1 MARVRTSARWS
12 HCLAVITILSAA
24 IAPVDAQ
31 PGGAARGNAAG
42 QAQRPAPPPQP
53 DPFRFQL
60 LGPAEGGRISAITGV
75 PGDARVWYLGAA
87 SGGVWKSVDSGA
99 TFRPVSDSMPVQAIG
114 ALAVAPSKPSIV
126 WAGTG
131 EAWAIRDADLM
142 GDGVYKSIDS
152 GTTWQ
157 HMGLDET
164 GRIARII
171 VHPTNPNIVFV
182 CALGRATGEQTE
194 HGVYRTT
201 DGGKTW
207 KLVLTL
213 GGNYGCSGL
222 TLDEKNPQVLF
233 AGMWHVIM
241 HTWAMYSGTN
251 DSKDGVWVTRDGGDT
266 WKQVVDPGLPH
277 PPIGKVDVAIAPSN
291 PKRVYALIQTADQGS
306 VWRSDDG
313 GVKWKVVNYQ
323 RPLIGRAGYYIHL
336 QVSPSNPDEILLAN
350 SSFFQSKD
358 GGKTFADVPWG
369 GDNHDIWFDPKNA
382 NHFGLTNDAGARLT
396 TDHGKTFL
404 SVSLPIAQM
413 YHVAVDNQIPY
424 WVYGNRQDNSTMR
437 GPSTGQEGATATR
450 GIAAGFGRGGRGGG
464 GGGRGANA
472 DTANGRG
479 RGAGRAAQI
488 IASAGRGAAV
498 PGAAGGRGGRGG
510 FGADSTGADSTG
522 GGGRGGG
529 GGGAFGGGFTTW
541 DHGLGGC
548 ESGFT
553 LPDLTDPNIVW
564 ASCYGNE
571 VTRYD
576 HRDKRARSVSPWIH
590 TLDSPPDKL
599 KYRCH
604 WTPPLAID
612 PFDHT
617 TVYYGCQVV
626 FKTSN
631 QGQSWSVISPDLS
644 TRDPKYVVSSG
655 GIVEDNLGQFYGE
668 VVFAIAPS
676 EVQRGLL
683 WAGTND
689 GKVWYTKDAQQG
701 GESSWI
707 DVTQALTKAG
717 MPAWGTIRKI
727 EPSHFDPAT
736 AYVAVDFHM
745 MDDRKPLIYKTTDF
759 GATWTN
765 VTGDLPAAHP
775 LDYVMAVAE
784 NPNKRGM
791 LFAGTGH
798 AFYYS
803 RDDGAHWT
811 NFNDG
816 LPHTAVSWI
825 VTPKTWHD
833 VVVSTY
839 GRGIY
844 VLHDIVPWESEPQTV
859 VAADDTVSLY
869 ASPPGYRQAR
879 GGRAEVTFT
888 LTKATQ
894 RPVRVEIL
902 DSANAVVRTLQSP
915 TRAGFNRV
923 QWDLRYDAPRVV
935 ALRTPAPDNP
945 HIFEEPRFINRP
957 TRPITHWGIQGAQT
971 AGPLALPGTYT
982 VRLTVNGATLTSKSL
997 VILQDPEIKTSLAD
1011 LVASTAAERRVRD
1024 DMNASV
1030 DMVNRI
1036 EVMRRQILDQRK
1048 ANAAKPDI
1056 DHALAD
1062 LDAKMMKVELLL
1074 LSRSDMNG
1082 DDKYYVEPY
1091 KVYMNLIW
1099 LNGVIGSGAGDVAGG
1114 ADYRP
1119 TDASMAWLGDIETD
1133 LTTAKAA
1140 YKSLVNDDL
1149 AAFNSTMSGK
1159 IPAITETIRP
1169 VVP

>member
-1 MARVRTSARWS
+1 MM
-12 HCLAVITILSAA
+12 
-24 IAPVDAQ
+24 
-31 PGGAARGNAAG
+31 
-42 QAQRPAPPPQP
+42 
-53 DPFRFQL
+53 
-60 LGPAEGGRISAITGV
+60 GPAEGGRISAITGV

-99 TFRPVSDSMPVQAIG
+99 TFRPISDSMPVQAIG

-131 EAWAIRDADLM
+131 EGWAIRDADLM
-142 GDGVYKSIDS
+142 GDGVYKSVDS
-152 GTTWQ
+152 GATWQ
-157 HMGLDET
+157 HMGLEES
-164 GRIARII
+164 GRIGRII
-171 VHPTNPNIVFV
+171 VHPTNPNVVYV

-207 KLVLTL
+207 KLALTL

-222 TLDEKNPQVLF
+222 SLDEKNPKVLF

-251 DSKDGVWVTRDGGDT
+251 DPKDGVYVTRDAGDT

-277 PPIGKVDVAIAPSN
+277 PPIGKIDVAVAPSN
-291 PKRVYALIQTADQGS
+291 SKRVYALIQTADQGS

-323 RPLIGRAGYYIHL
+323 RQLIGRAGYYIHFM
-336 QVSPSNPDEILLAN
+336 VSPSNADEILLAN

-358 GGKTFADVPWG
+358 GGKTFVEVPWG

-382 NHFGLTNDAGARLT
+382 NHFGLTNDLGARLT
-396 TDHGKTFL
+396 TDHGKTFQ
-404 SVSLPIAQM
+404 SVALPVAQM

-424 WVYGNRQDNSTMR
+424 WVYGNRQDNGTMR
-437 GPSTGQEGATATR
+437 GPSTAPEGATATR
-450 GIAAGFGRGGRGGG
+450 GIAAGAGRGGRGGRG
-464 GGGRGANA
+464 GANA
-472 DTANGRG
+472 DTTNGRG
-479 RGAGRAAQI
+479 RGGGRAAQI
-488 IASAGRGAAV
+488 IAAAGRGAAV
-498 PGAAGGRGGRGG
+498 PEGAGGGRGGRGG
-510 FGADSTGADSTG
+510 RGAGADSTGADSTG
-522 GGGRGGG
+522 GGGGGRGGG
-529 GGGAFGGGFTTW
+529 GFGGFSTW

-553 LPDLTDPNIVW
+553 LPDPTDANVVW

-612 PFDHT
+612 PFDHG

-676 EVQRGLL
+676 EIQRGLL

-689 GKVWYTKDAQQG
+689 GKVWYTKDSQAG
-701 GESSWI
+701 GEGSWV
-707 DVTQALTKAG
+707 DVTAGLTKAG

-745 MDDRKPLIYKTTDF
+745 MDNRKPFIYKTTDF
-759 GATWTN
+759 GATWMN

-775 LDYVMAVAE
+775 LDYVMAITE

-791 LFAGTGH
+791 LFAGTAH

-803 RDDGAHWT
+803 KDDGAHWT
-811 NFNDG
+811 NFNEG

-825 VTPKTWHD
+825 VVPKTWHD

-839 GRGIY
+839 GRGVYI
-844 VLHDIVPWESEPQTV
+844 LRDIAPWESDPQTI
-859 VAADDTVSLY
+859 AAGDDSVSLY
-869 ASPPGYRQAR
+869 APHPGYRQAR
-879 GGRAEVTFT
+879 SGRAEITFK
-888 LTKATQ
+888 LGKATP
-894 RPVRVEIL
+894 RPARMEIL
-902 DSANAVVRTLQSP
+902 DSAGAVVRTIQSP

-945 HIFEEPRFINRP
+945 HIFQEPRFNNRP

-982 VRLTVNGATLTSKSL
+982 ARLTVNGATLTSKPL
-997 VILQDPEIKTSLAD
+997 VILEDPEIKTQLAD
-1011 LVASTAAERRVRD
+1011 LVASTGAQRRVRD

-1030 DMVNRI
+1030 DLINRL
-1036 EVMRRQILDQRK
+1036 EVMRKQILDQRK
-1048 ANAAKPDI
+1048 ANAEKPDI
-1056 DHALAD
+1056 DRALAD

-1091 KVYMNLIW
+1091 KIYMNLIW
-1099 LNGVIGSGAGDVAGG
+1099 LNGVIGNGAGDVAGG

-1119 TDASMAWLGDIETD
+1119 TDASIAWLGDIEKD
-1133 LTTAKAA
+1133 LTAAKAA
-1140 YKSLVNDDL
+1140 YKSLVDTDL
-1149 AAFNSTMSGK
+1149 TSFNAAMAGK
-1159 IPAITETIRP
+1159 IPTITETIRS

>member
-1 MARVRTSARWS
+1 MM
-12 HCLAVITILSAA
+12 
-24 IAPVDAQ
+24 
-31 PGGAARGNAAG
+31 
-42 QAQRPAPPPQP
+42 
-53 DPFRFQL
+53 
-60 LGPAEGGRISAITGV
+60 GPAEGGRVSAITGV
-75 PGDARVWYLGAA
+75 PGDAKVWYVGAA
-87 SGGVWKSVDSGA
+87 SGGVWKSIDSGA
-99 TFRPVSDSMPVQAIG
+99 TFRPIFDSVGVQAIG

-131 EAWAIRDADLM
+131 EGWAIRDADLM
-142 GDGVYKSIDS
+142 GDGVYKSVDS

-164 GRIARII
+164 GRIGRII

-222 TLDEKNPQVLF
+222 TLDVKNPNVLF

-241 HTWAMYSGTN
+241 HTWAMYSGTQ
-251 DSKDGVWVTRDGGDT
+251 DSKDGVYVSRDGGDT

-277 PPIGKVDVAIAPSN
+277 PPIGKIDVAVAPSN
-291 PKRVYALIQTADQGS
+291 GKRVYALIQTADQGS

-313 GVKWKVVNYQ
+313 GAKWKVVNYQ
-323 RPLIGRAGYYIHL
+323 RQLIGRAGYYIKL
-336 QVSPSNPDEILLAN
+336 LVSPSNPDEILLAN

-358 GGKTFADVPWG
+358 GGKTFVEVPWG

-396 TDHGKTFL
+396 NDHGKTFQ

-424 WVYGNRQDNSTMR
+424 WIYGNRQDNGTMR
-437 GPSTGQEGATATR
+437 GPSTAPEGATATR
-450 GIAAGFGRGGRGGG
+450 GIAAGAGRGGR

-472 DTANGRG
+472 DTTNGRG
-479 RGAGRAAQI
+479 RAGRAGQI
-488 IASAGRGAAV
+488 IAEAGRGAGV
-498 PGAAGGRGGRGG
+498 PSAPGGARGRGGRGA
-510 FGADSTGADSTG
+510 GADSTGADSTG
-522 GGGRGGG
+522 GGGGRGGG
-529 GGGAFGGGFTTW
+529 GFGGFSTW

-553 LPDLTDPNIVW
+553 LPDPTDANIVW

-576 HRDKRARSVSPWIH
+576 HHDKRARSVSPWIH

-612 PFDHT
+612 PFDHG

-631 QGQSWSVISPDLS
+631 AGQSWNVISPDLS
-644 TRDPKYVVSSG
+644 TRDPKFVVSSG

-676 EVQRGLL
+676 DIQRGLL

-689 GKVWYTKDAQQG
+689 GKVWYTKDSQNG
-701 GESSWI
+701 GESSWV
-707 DVTQALTKAG
+707 DVTAGLTKAG
-717 MPAWGTIRKI
+717 MPSWGTIRKI

-745 MDDRKPLIYKTTDF
+745 MDNRKPFIYKTTDF

-765 VTGDLPAAHP
+765 VTGDLPSAHP
-775 LDYVMAVAE
+775 LDYVMAVTE

-803 RDDGAHWT
+803 TDDGAHWR
-811 NFNDG
+811 NFNEG

-825 VTPKTWHD
+825 VVPKMWHD

-839 GRGIY
+839 GRGVFI
-844 VLHDIVPWESEPQTV
+844 LRDIAPWESEPQTI
-859 VAADDTVSLY
+859 AAGDDSVSLY
-869 ASPPGYRQAR
+869 APHPGYRQAR
-879 GGRAEVTFT
+879 SGRAEITFK
-888 LTKATQ
+888 LAKATQ
-894 RPVRVEIL
+894 RPVKVEIL
-902 DSANAVVRTLQSP
+902 DSAGAVVRTLNSP

-923 QWDLRYDAPRVV
+923 QWDLRYDPPRVV

-945 HIFEEPRFINRP
+945 HIFQEPRFNNRT

-971 AGPLALPGTYT
+971 SGPLADPGTYT
-982 VRLTVNGATLTSKSL
+982 ARLTVNGATITSKPL
-997 VILQDPEIKTSLAD
+997 VILQDPEIKTSFAD
-1011 LVASTAAERRVRD
+1011 LLASTAAQRRVRD

-1030 DMVNRI
+1030 DLINRL
-1036 EVMRRQILDQRK
+1036 EVMRKQILDQRK
-1048 ANAAKPDI
+1048 ANSEKPDV
-1056 DHALAD
+1056 DRALAD

-1074 LSRSDMNG
+1074 LSRSDLNG

-1091 KVYMNLIW
+1091 KIYMNLIW
-1099 LNGVIGSGAGDVAGG
+1099 LNGVVGNGAGDVAGG

-1119 TDASMAWLGDIETD
+1119 TDAAIAWLGDIEKD
-1133 LTTAKAA
+1133 LTAAKAA
-1140 YKSLVNDDL
+1140 YKALVDTDL
-1149 AAFNSTMSGK
+1149 ASFNTAMSGK

>member
-1 MARVRTSARWS
+1 MM
-12 HCLAVITILSAA
+12 
-24 IAPVDAQ
+24 
-31 PGGAARGNAAG
+31 
-42 QAQRPAPPPQP
+42 
-53 DPFRFQL
+53 
-60 LGPAEGGRISAITGV
+60 GPAEGGRISAITGV

-99 TFRPVSDSMPVQAIG
+99 TFRPISDSMPVQAIG

-131 EAWAIRDADLM
+131 EGWAIRDADLM
-142 GDGVYKSIDS
+142 GDGVYKSVDS
-152 GTTWQ
+152 GATWQ
-157 HMGLDET
+157 HMGLEES
-164 GRIARII
+164 GRIGRII
-171 VHPTNPNIVFV
+171 VHPTNPNVVYV

-222 TLDEKNPQVLF
+222 SLDEKNPKVLF

-251 DSKDGVWVTRDGGDT
+251 DPKDGVYVTRDAGDT

-277 PPIGKVDVAIAPSN
+277 PPIGKIDVAVAPSN
-291 PKRVYALIQTADQGS
+291 SKRVYALIQTADQGS

-323 RPLIGRAGYYIHL
+323 RQLIGRAGYYIKL
-336 QVSPSNPDEILLAN
+336 MVSPSNPDEILLAN

-358 GGKTFADVPWG
+358 GGKSFVEVPWG

-382 NHFGLTNDAGARLT
+382 NHFGLTNDLGARLT
-396 TDHGKTFL
+396 TDHGKTFQ
-404 SVSLPIAQM
+404 SVALPVAQM

-424 WVYGNRQDNSTMR
+424 WVYGNRQDNGTMR
-437 GPSTGQEGATATR
+437 GPSTAPEGATATR
-450 GIAAGFGRGGRGGG
+450 GIAAGAGRGGRGGRG
-464 GGGRGANA
+464 GANA

-479 RGAGRAAQI
+479 RGGGRAAQI
-488 IASAGRGAAV
+488 IAAAGRGAAV
-498 PGAAGGRGGRGG
+498 PEGAGGGRGGRGG
-510 FGADSTGADSTG
+510 RGGGADSTGADSTG
-522 GGGRGGG
+522 GGGFGRGGG
-529 GGGAFGGGFTTW
+529 GFGGFSTW

-553 LPDLTDPNIVW
+553 LPDPTDANVVW

-612 PFDHT
+612 PFDHG

-676 EVQRGLL
+676 EIQRGLL

-689 GKVWYTKDAQQG
+689 GKVWYTKDSEAG
-701 GESSWI
+701 AEGSWV
-707 DVTQALTKAG
+707 DVTAGLTKAG

-745 MDDRKPLIYKTTDF
+745 MDNRKPFIYKTTDF
-759 GATWTN
+759 GATWMN

-775 LDYVMAVAE
+775 LDYVMAITE

-803 RDDGAHWT
+803 KDDGAHWT
-811 NFNDG
+811 NFNEG

-825 VTPKTWHD
+825 VVPKTWHD

-839 GRGIY
+839 GRGVYI
-844 VLHDIVPWESEPQTV
+844 LRDIAPWEGDPQTI
-859 VAADDTVSLY
+859 AAGDDSLSLY
-869 ASPPGYRQAR
+869 APHPGYRQAR
-879 GGRAEVTFT
+879 SGRAEITFK
-888 LTKATQ
+888 LGKATP
-894 RPVRVEIL
+894 RPARMEIL
-902 DSANAVVRTLQSP
+902 DTAGAVVRTIQSP

-945 HIFEEPRFINRP
+945 HIFQEPRFNNRP

-982 VRLTVNGATLTSKSL
+982 ARLTVNGATLTSKPL
-997 VILQDPEIKTSLAD
+997 VILEDPEIKTQLAD
-1011 LVASTAAERRVRD
+1011 LAASTGAQRRVRD

-1030 DMVNRI
+1030 DLINRL
-1036 EVMRRQILDQRK
+1036 EVMRKQILDQRK
-1048 ANAAKPDI
+1048 ANAEKPDI
-1056 DHALAD
+1056 DRALAD

-1091 KVYMNLIW
+1091 KIYMNLIW
-1099 LNGVIGSGAGDVAGG
+1099 LNGVIGNGAGDVAGG

-1119 TDASMAWLGDIETD
+1119 TDASIAWLGDIEKD
-1133 LTTAKAA
+1133 LTAAKAA
-1140 YKSLVNDDL
+1140 YKSLVDTDL
-1149 AAFNSTMSGK
+1149 TAFNTAMAGK
-1159 IPAITETIRP
+1159 IPTITENIRP